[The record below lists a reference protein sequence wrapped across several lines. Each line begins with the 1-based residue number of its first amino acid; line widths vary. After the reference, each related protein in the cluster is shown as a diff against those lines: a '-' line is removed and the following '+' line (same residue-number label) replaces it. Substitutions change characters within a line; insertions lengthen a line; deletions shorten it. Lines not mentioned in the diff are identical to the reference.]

1 MNTELILGL
10 IKTATVAL
18 GLVFLAITLRAYRRD
33 PNRGLLFLLVAVA
46 LMTTAAV
53 AEGLAF
59 QAAGLSLDQA
69 HIIEAVF
76 TLAAFAVFVASV
88 IGYRVRPRKVQK
100 SGAEP
105 GPAGGAPP
113 KTE

>member
-1 MNTELILGL
+1 MNTELLLGL
-10 IKTATVAL
+10 IKTATVAF
-18 GLVFLAITLRAYRRD
+18 GLVFLVITLRAYRRN

-69 HIIEAVF
+69 HIIEAIF

-88 IGYRVRPRKVQK
+88 VGYRVRPRKAQRPIESVDA
-100 SGAEP
+100 SDGAKP
-105 GPAGGAPP
+105 
-113 KTE
+113 